1 MATGW
6 LSSKEVCRIKR
17 MLRRWSSSVP
27 WEKLSRKVVA
37 PASMRFRST
46 CGLDVAGPMVATIL
60 VRRRA
65 FGNCISGVLG
75 RRVERQSVDFR
86 FEILDLRFSLQMNL
100 GSELLV

>member
-6 LSSKEVCRIKR
+6 LSSKDVCRIKR
-17 MLRRWSSSVP
+17 MLRWWSSSVP

-37 PASMRFRST
+37 PASMSWRST
-46 CGLDVAGPMVATIL
+46 CGSEVAGPMVATIL

-75 RRVERQSVDFR
+75 RQVDFLFKFR
-86 FEILDLRFSLQMNL
+86 LTFLLCTTSNDASLE
-100 GSELLV
+100 S